1 MRLDPECEHESLKGQ
16 LLIAAPMLL
25 DPNFRRTVVLLLE
38 HTPDGAIGVVLNR
51 PSDTE
56 AREAV
61 PDLRAVLLDDEPI
74 FLGGPVQPETVIAL
88 ADHTDPLEDE
98 ADLRLDRVARVRRG
112 PRPPAQT
119 VSRARVFAGY
129 AGWSTGQ
136 LEDEIDEEAWFTE
149 PALPGDVF
157 STEPE
162 RLWSPVLERMGDQ
175 YRLLARMPED
185 PRVN

>member
-1 MRLDPECEHESLKGQ
+1 VEHDSLKGQ

-38 HTPDGAIGVVLNR
+38 HTPEGAIGVVLNR

-88 ADHTDPLEDE
+88 AVHNDPLDDE
-98 ADLRLDRVARVRRG
+98 AICGSIASLEFDEDPDNLHSS
-112 PRPPAQT
+112 

-136 LEDEIDEEAWFTE
+136 LEDEIDEEAWFIE
-149 PALPGDVF
+149 QALPGDVF

-162 RLWSPVLERMGDQ
+162 RLWSSVLERMGDQ

-185 PRVN
+185 PRMN

>member
-1 MRLDPECEHESLKGQ
+1 MKGS
-16 LLIAAPMLL
+16 LLIATPTLL

-38 HTPDGAIGVVLNR
+38 HSAEGAIGIVLNR

-88 ADHTDPLEDE
+88 ADHVDPPDEDGAICGSIASLEFD
-98 ADLRLDRVARVRRG
+98 DDPDRLQAS
-112 PRPPAQT
+112 

-129 AGWSTGQ
+129 AGWDSGQ
-136 LEDEIDEEAWFTE
+136 LEGEIEEEAWFTE
-149 PALPGDVF
+149 QALPADVF
-157 STEPE
+157 SDDPE
-162 RLWSPVLERMGDQ
+162 HLWSHVLERMGSK
-175 YRLLARMPED
+175 YRLLARMPDD
-185 PRVN
+185 PRLN

>member
-1 MRLDPECEHESLKGQ
+1 MDHSSLKGS
-16 LLIAAPMLL
+16 LLIAAPTLL

-38 HTPDGAIGVVLNR
+38 HTPEGAIGVVLNR

-88 ADHTDPLEDE
+88 ADHNDEPQDGAICGSIASLEFAEDPDQLHE
-98 ADLRLDRVARVRRG
+98 AVH
-112 PRPPAQT
+112 
-119 VSRARVFAGY
+119 RARVFAGY
-129 AGWSTGQ
+129 AGWATGQ
-136 LEDEIDEEAWFTE
+136 LEDEIEEEAWFTE
-149 PALPGDVF
+149 PATPADIF
-157 STEPE
+157 STAPE
-162 RLWSPVLERMGDQ
+162 RLWSAVLERMGDPF
-175 YRLLARMPED
+175 RLIARMPED

>member
-1 MRLDPECEHESLKGQ
+1 VDHQSLKGQ

-38 HTPDGAIGVVLNR
+38 HTEEGAIGVVLNR
-51 PSDTE
+51 PSDME

-61 PDLRAVLLDDEPI
+61 PDLRAVLVDDEPI

-88 ADHTDPLEDE
+88 ADHAESPEQDEPIVGSIASLEFD
-98 ADLRLDRVARVRRG
+98 DDLDRLHS
-112 PRPPAQT
+112 T

-129 AGWSTGQ
+129 AGWGTGQ

-149 PALPGDVF
+149 PAQPGDVF
-157 STEPE
+157 SNAPE
-162 RLWSPVLERMGDQ
+162 RLWSTVLERMGDQ

>member
-1 MRLDPECEHESLKGQ
+1 MQPVEHESLKGN
-16 LLIAAPMLL
+16 LLIAAPTLI

-88 ADHTDPLEDE
+88 ADHTDPLDRDGAIRGAIGSLE
-98 ADLRLDRVARVRRG
+98 LDDDPDRPQPPVGRSRV
-112 PRPPAQT
+112 
-119 VSRARVFAGY
+119 
-129 AGWSTGQ
+129 
-136 LEDEIDEEAWFTE
+136 
-149 PALPGDVF
+149 
-157 STEPE
+157 
-162 RLWSPVLERMGDQ
+162 
-175 YRLLARMPED
+175 
-185 PRVN
+185 

>member
-1 MRLDPECEHESLKGQ
+1 MDNDSLKGQ

-38 HTPDGAIGVVLNR
+38 HTQDGAIGVVLNR

-88 ADHTDPLEDE
+88 ADHTDSPDDDPICGSVASLEFD
-98 ADLRLDRVARVRRG
+98 DDLDRLH
-112 PRPPAQT
+112 QT
-119 VSRARVFAGY
+119 VARARVFAGY

-136 LEDEIDEEAWFTE
+136 LEEEIDEEAWFTE
-149 PALPGDVF
+149 PAQSEDIF
-157 STEPE
+157 SSEPE
-162 RLWSPVLERMGDQ
+162 RLWSSVLERMGDH